1 MAKTLIIAEAGV
13 NHNGSMET
21 ALRMVEAAAKVGADY
36 IKFQTWK
43 SRNII
48 SRFAPKA
55 LYQRKTAQ
63 DNETMLEMEEKLEFP
78 YSYFIHLKDYCKT
91 CGIGFMSSPFDCES
105 AKFLCSIGVD
115 HIKIP
120 SGEIT
125 NLPLLE
131 TISELSCP
139 LILSTGMSEIVEIEN
154 ALQILQRGEK
164 KDIIL
169 LHCNSQYPT
178 PMQDVN
184 LLAMKTL
191 QEHFKLPV
199 GLSDHTDGIEA
210 SLAAIAL
217 GAVVI
222 EKHFTLSRSL
232 DGPDHRASLE
242 PDTLSSMI
250 HAIRNIEMAMGNG
263 IKKVTDS
270 ERENRLVARKSLVA
284 ARRILKGE
292 PFSHENL
299 AVKRPGTGIS
309 PMLWHQVL
317 GQKAKRNFAEDELIE
332 L

>member
-1 MAKTLIIAEAGV
+1 
-13 NHNGSMET
+13 MET
-21 ALRMVEAAAKVGADY
+21 ALRMVEAAAKSE
-36 IKFQTWK
+36 Q
-43 SRNII
+43 II
-48 SRFAPKA
+48 LNFRPEKPEYYFTLCSQST
-55 LYQRKTAQ
+55 YQRKTAQ
-63 DNETMLEMEEKLEFP
+63 DNETMLEMKKLEFP

-91 CGIGFMSSPFDCES
+91 GIGFMSSPFDCES

-131 TISELSCP
+131 TISELSRP
-139 LILSTGMSEIVEIEN
+139 LILSTGMSEIVEIEMHYRYCKGRKRYYPA
-154 ALQILQRGEK
+154 ALY
-164 KDIIL
+164 
-169 LHCNSQYPT
+169 SQYPT

-242 PDTLSSMI
+242 PDTLRSMI

-270 ERENRLVARKSLVA
+270 ERENRLIARKSLVA